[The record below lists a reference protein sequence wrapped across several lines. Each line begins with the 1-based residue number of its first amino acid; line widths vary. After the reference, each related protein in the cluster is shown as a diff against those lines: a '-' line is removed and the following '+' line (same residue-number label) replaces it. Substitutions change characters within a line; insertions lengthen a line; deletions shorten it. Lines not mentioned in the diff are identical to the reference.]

1 MATEEKKN
9 DQVKKDDNTKKEVK
23 EEENSEDEQIPKD
36 KFAFLKKLKFLKID
50 EKLSDEE
57 KKQAKLKLIIMGI
70 GGLIVFTILIGVI
83 LFFLGVFD
91 PPQAPVQQNVTK
103 NKKDVKIKS
112 AVKISSKK
120 RKKQIKFSI
129 SQINIKRLNK
139 KLKLLT
145 KYEILEEDTIEK
157 LKAVE
162 KEKAYKK
169 QQQDRLDKFAK
180 NNKEEALED
189 DEVSNGQLVFKKV
202 KNKKRDDDDTEE
214 FLFKQVK
221 NKKDKD
227 KKNKNQDKNDKTSKT
242 SKTMAQSKD
251 LKAFIKIPIIKLNK
265 FKLLIKK
272 VKLMKVNLSICKDQN
287 GKTQVYLGPFST
299 KQNRTKILK
308 TVNKK
313 KKEYIMNLDIS
324 SEEFEKKCKI

>member
-139 KLKLLT
+139 KLK
-145 KYEILEEDTIEK
+145 
-157 LKAVE
+157 AVE

-189 DEVSNGQLVFKKV
+189 DEVSDGQLVFKKV

-227 KKNKNQDKNDKTSKT
+227 KKNRNQDKNDKTSKT

-287 GKTQVYLGPFST
+287 GKTQVYLGPFLT
-299 KQNRTKILK
+299 KQNRTKLI
-308 TVNKK
+308 TTINKK
-313 KKEYIMNLDIS
+313 KKEYIINLDIS